1 MTATPDAMNLQRLM
15 ARLDALSAI
24 GGGEGANRLGLGPE
38 EQLACE
44 LVADWMRDASL
55 EVSWDPAGNLVG
67 RLGGGR
73 PELAEVWTGSHL
85 DSVPMGGRFDGA
97 LGVVAGLEAVER
109 LRDEP
114 LERSLAVVAFRD
126 EEGVRFG
133 RGFFG
138 SRALCGQLDPDELEA
153 RDRDGTRV
161 REAVAQLGLEPPPHG
176 GWLEPRPAA
185 FVELHIEQGP
195 VLERRGAALGLVT
208 GIVAMARFAREFR
221 GSTGHAGTTPMEARD
236 DALCRAAE
244 YVLRVR
250 AAAEAVA
257 GAVATV
263 GELDVHPGAVNVI
276 PESVRLTVDVRAPDR
291 GRLDALLRALGA
303 DDAPT
308 RDDVVMSGA
317 PLAALRNA
325 GVWCGVPLV
334 ELPSGAG
341 HDAAILASAGV
352 PTAMLFVRS
361 LAGGVSHS
369 PRERSSAADISVAVD
384 VLTETLRAL
393 SAR

>member
-1 MTATPDAMNLQRLM
+1 MTTTPGATNVQRLM
-15 ARLDALSAI
+15 ARLEALSAI

-44 LVADWMRDASL
+44 LVAEWMRAAAL

-67 RLGGGR
+67 RLGGKR

-85 DSVPMGGRFDGA
+85 DSVPRGGRFDGA

-109 LRDEP
+109 VRDEP
-114 LERSLAVVAFRD
+114 LERTLAVIAFRD
-126 EEGVRFG
+126 EEGARFG
-133 RGFFG
+133 RGTFG
-138 SRALCGQLDPDELEA
+138 SRALCGQLDPGELEA
-153 RDRDGTRV
+153 QDRDGTRIV
-161 REAVAQLGLEPPPHG
+161 EALAELRLGPPPPG
-176 GWLEPRPAA
+176 GWLDPLPAA
-185 FVELHIEQGP
+185 FVEVHIEQGP
-195 VLERRGAALGLVT
+195 VLQRRGAPLGLVT
-208 GIVAMARFAREFR
+208 AIVAMARFAREFR
-221 GSTGHAGTTPMEARD
+221 GSAGHAGTTPMAARD

-250 AAAEAVA
+250 DAAEGVG

-263 GELDVHPGAVNVI
+263 GVLDVRPGAVNVI

-291 GRLDALLRALGA
+291 TRLDAVLDSLDAA
-303 DDAPT
+303 DVPR
-308 RDDVVMSGA
+308 RDDVPMSGA
-317 PLAALRNA
+317 PLAALREA
-325 GVWCGVPLV
+325 VVRCGAPLV

-369 PRERSSAADISVAVD
+369 PRESSSVADISVAVD